1 MLAAALHTASSSQA
15 VDLHDKVLRQYL
27 SDFGGYEVTTEG
39 DAFLVAFH
47 DPAEAV
53 GYCLTVQL
61 ALQGE
66 ASSAQHCCS
75 EVWRGM
81 LHIGKALRSPMS
93 DAHVEHV

>member
-1 MLAAALHTASSSQA
+1 MCTACFAPAQA

-61 ALQGE
+61 ALQG
-66 ASSAQHCCS
+66 
-75 EVWRGM
+75 
-81 LHIGKALRSPMS
+81 K
-93 DAHVEHV
+93 

>member
-1 MLAAALHTASSSQA
+1 MLWCCLLPSAQA

-66 ASSAQHCCS
+66 LM
-75 EVWRGM
+75 R
-81 LHIGKALRSPMS
+81 
-93 DAHVEHV
+93 HVVL

>member
-1 MLAAALHTASSSQA
+1 MAAGAVPDVYCGATVRSAQA

-27 SDFGGYEVTTEG
+27 CDFGGYEVTTEG

-61 ALQGE
+61 ALQGDLM
-66 ASSAQHCCS
+66 
-75 EVWRGM
+75 R
-81 LHIGKALRSPMS
+81 
-93 DAHVEHV
+93 HVVL

>member
-1 MLAAALHTASSSQA
+1 LCWLLPCALHDSAQA
-15 VDLHDKVLRQYL
+15 VDLHDKVLRQFL

-66 ASSAQHCCS
+66 ANNAQRCS
-75 EVWRGM
+75 FEVW
-81 LHIGKALRSPMS
+81 HCLRT
-93 DAHVEHV
+93 ACCI

>member
-1 MLAAALHTASSSQA
+1 VQA

-27 SDFGGYEVTTEG
+27 ADFAGYEVTTEG

-47 DPAEAV
+47 HPAEAV

-66 ASSAQHCCS
+66 ARSAQSGCAYKTS
-75 EVWRGM
+75 
-81 LHIGKALRSPMS
+81 ALYAAGQKCIQVA
-93 DAHVEHV
+93 DV